1 MQPTKK
7 LRLLFSNRSDFLNR
21 NPGYSKYS
29 IGDFSYGEPVVLHWG
44 EKATLRIGRFCS
56 IATGVTILLG
66 GEHNTDFTSTYPFK
80 VFLDGFEDSP
90 KYAGTNGDVTIG
102 NDVWIGTN
110 ALILSGVKIRD
121 GAVIGASSV
130 VTKDIE
136 PYSVV
141 AGNPAR
147 MIRKRFDEETIE
159 RLLRIKWWNWEI
171 QRIRESIPLLTSNRV
186 KEFVEKNDPLPD
198 AANGCV

>member
-1 MQPTKK
+1 LQPIKK
-7 LRLLFSNRSDFLNR
+7 LRRFFSNHSDILNK
-21 NPGYSKYS
+21 NPRYSEYS
-29 IGDFSYGEPVVLHWG
+29 IGDFSYGEPIIHHWG

-56 IATGVTILLG
+56 IASGVTILLG
-66 GEHNTDFTSTYPFK
+66 GEHNLDFISTYPFK

-110 ALILSGVKIRD
+110 ALILSGVKIGD
-121 GAVIGASSV
+121 GAVVGASTV

-147 MIRKRFDEETIE
+147 LIRKRFDEETIE
-159 RLLRIKWWNWEI
+159 ELLRIKWWNWEI
-171 QRIRESIPLLTSNRV
+171 QRIRENLPILMSNRIG
-186 KEFVEKNDPLPD
+186 ELVEKNLPYS
-198 AANGCV
+198 